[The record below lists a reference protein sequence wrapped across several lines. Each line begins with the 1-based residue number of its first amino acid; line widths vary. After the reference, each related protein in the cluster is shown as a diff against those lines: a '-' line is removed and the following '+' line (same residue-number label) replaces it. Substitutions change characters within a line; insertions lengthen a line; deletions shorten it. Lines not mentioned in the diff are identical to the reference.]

1 MTRKLFVP
9 AMIMLVL
16 MFAVGAVAAL
26 ATEPDTTVIETI
38 DGEALK
44 DILQGEGFTNIE
56 IDEDGDIVMRMEG
69 SKILFLIAKDKAAIQ
84 FSYAVAGTNADMQKV
99 NQWNVSK
106 RFSRAFLDDEND
118 PHLELDIDL
127 AGGVTIARVRD
138 FIRTC
143 RISLVTFRVEVCY

>member
-1 MTRKLFVP
+1 MRRNLCAP
-9 AMIMLVL
+9 AMIVLALML
-16 MFAVGAVAAL
+16 AVGAVAA
-26 ATEPDTTVIETI
+26 PSDDTVIETI
-38 DGEALK
+38 DGETLQ
-44 DILQGEGFTNIE
+44 DILQGEGYTNVE
-56 IDEDGDIVMRMEG
+56 VDEDGDIVMRMEG